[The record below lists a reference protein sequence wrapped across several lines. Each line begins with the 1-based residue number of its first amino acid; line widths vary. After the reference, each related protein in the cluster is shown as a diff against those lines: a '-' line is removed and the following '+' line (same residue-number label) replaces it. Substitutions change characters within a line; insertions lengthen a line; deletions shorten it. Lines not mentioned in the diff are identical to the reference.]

1 MVVFQRKVKN
11 MKEAL
16 REVTTE
22 EIETFWRDG
31 IVCLRKILDPQLL
44 HDMEEPVAQ
53 LVGTSGV
60 ADLSAMGDAIAA
72 SGQDVQRGDV
82 PTTGRGRFFAG
93 VDHWLEHQSFRD
105 FSCHSILPSIAGQI
119 MRSSRIHLW
128 EDSVLYKEPGT
139 IERTAWHQDMGY
151 FHCVGDK
158 VCTMWCP
165 LDSVTLDSGS
175 VRFVV
180 GSHLWPDLY
189 QPNLFV
195 SSMVIPGTEG
205 SAMPDVEAMAREN
218 KCQIVTFDTEPG
230 DVTIHHARTIHGAG
244 PNTSS
249 RSRRAISLRYCGDDA
264 VYLTRPGSP
273 AKAHHHNVVEGAE
286 LHNDDCP
293 IVWSRG

>member
-1 MVVFQRKVKN
+1 
-11 MKEAL
+11 
-16 REVTTE
+16 
-22 EIETFWRDG
+22 
-31 IVCLRKILDPQLL
+31 
-44 HDMEEPVAQ
+44 
-53 LVGTSGV
+53 
-60 ADLSAMGDAIAA
+60 
-72 SGQDVQRGDV
+72 
-82 PTTGRGRFFAG
+82 
-93 VDHWLEHQSFRD
+93 
-105 FSCHSILPSIAGQI
+105 

-205 SAMPDVEAMAREN
+205 SAMPDVEAMARDN

-264 VYLTRPGSP
+264 VYFTRPGSP
-273 AKAHHHNVVEGAE
+273 AKAHHHNIVEGAE